1 MGLRCSAIRVEW
13 RQPPLW
19 GDVICMVSRP
29 GQIFI
34 GRQPE
39 MVTLISALDDALIG
53 RGQMVMLAGEPG
65 IGKTRL
71 AQEVASRAESLGAQV
86 MWGWCYE
93 HVGAP
98 PYWPYVQPIRTYAE
112 TVDAGTLSSQ
122 LGLGGPA
129 IAEIVP
135 ELRAKLPE
143 LGQPIAAEPEQAR
156 FRLFDSV
163 STFLKNISQ
172 RQPLLF
178 VIDDLHWADSSS
190 LLMLEFLAREIAAS
204 PMLVLGTYRDVEV
217 TASHPMSQT
226 LGNLVRERHFRRVQL
241 DGLSRQEVGEFVE
254 GHKGVNLPGDIL
266 ETIHNR
272 TQGNPL
278 FVSEVVELIDTEQ
291 MAEDRAWADI
301 IPDGVRDAIGSRL
314 SRLSGPCN
322 QVLGTASVIGR
333 EFDFSL
339 LDRLH
344 PDMKADDVLAAL
356 DEALEARVIED
367 LRAVGRYQFG
377 HALIQQVLYGEMS
390 SIRRLRAH
398 ASIGEALEEMHGS
411 NLEAY
416 SAELAHHFAEAKSI
430 LGAEKLARYALMAG
444 NRALAT
450 YASEDALTH
459 FQTAL
464 VARDIESSGTETAPD
479 EEAAEILFSLA
490 KAQAATFERHQ
501 LGEVFNTLS
510 RAYEYYAEV
519 GNVAQAVSAA
529 VFPIAPAGVLIPGLT
544 QLMARALTLVP
555 HDSHEA
561 GRLLSRYGGILGAAE
576 GDYEG
581 AQKSLGQAAA
591 IAKREGDVALELQT
605 LTNACDVSARNLHW
619 QESVENGVRAINLLT
634 GDENPYYEVLSR
646 YFTALSLLQL
656 GDPDASRPHA
666 FALRDMTDRRVTG
679 VLASLSFGPT
689 IYLSCLQGDWKA
701 GRAFSDRSLEV
712 APLDPLLLLPRV
724 LLEYETGDQVQ
735 GEIYLDRLLDAM
747 SRSVAGQIRASG
759 RVSLAISTIA
769 RITGV
774 PERLD
779 IARTAAEW
787 ILSKESIAPQDAMH
801 AKAGLALLAVH
812 DGDQSSAKEHYEFL
826 LDKRGTMTSSVV
838 SVDRLL
844 GLLSQII
851 GNLDQ
856 SAGHFEDAVALC
868 RQARYRPELAWAC
881 CDYAGTLLQRDAE
894 GDGAMAKSLLDESL
908 TISSELG
915 MRPLSERVTARQEI
929 VKSRPRRTSAFPDG
943 LTKREVEV
951 LGLISGGK
959 TDREIGEELFIS
971 VNTVGNHVRSIL
983 NKTDS
988 ANRTEA
994 ATYAGR
1000 HGLITNEDSTSN

>member
-1 MGLRCSAIRVEW
+1 MT
-13 RQPPLW
+13 
-19 GDVICMVSRP
+19 SRES
-29 GQIFI
+29 GISDFI

-39 MVTLISALDDALIG
+39 LATLTSALDDTLAG
-53 RGQMVMLAGEPG
+53 RGQMVLLAGEPG

-71 AQEVASRAESLGAQV
+71 AQELVSRAESSGAQV

-93 HVGAP
+93 HAGAP
-98 PYWPYVQPIRTYAE
+98 PYWPYVQPIRTYAKAI
-112 TVDAGTLSSQ
+112 DPLTLSAQ

-135 ELRAKLPE
+135 ELRAKLPD
-143 LGQPIAAEPEQAR
+143 LGQPLSAEPEQAR

-163 STFLKNISQ
+163 STFIKNIAQS
-172 RQPLLF
+172 RPLLL
-178 VIDDLHWADSSS
+178 VVDDLHWADSSS
-190 LLMLEFLAREIAAS
+190 LLMLEFLVREIAAS
-204 PMLVLGTYRDVEV
+204 PVLVLGTYRDVEI
-217 TASHPMSQT
+217 TASHPMLKT

-241 DGLSRQEVGEFVE
+241 GGLTSKEVGEFVE

-272 TQGNPL
+272 TEGNPL
-278 FVSEVVELIDTEQ
+278 FVSEVVELIDTGQ
-291 MAEDRAWADI
+291 IAENRAWADI

-314 SRLSGPCN
+314 SRLSKACN

-339 LDRLH
+339 LVLLQS
-344 PDMKADDVLAAL
+344 DMKTDDVLAAL

-367 LRAVGRYQFG
+367 LPAVGRYQFG
-377 HALIQQVLYGEMS
+377 HALIQQALYGEMS
-390 SIRRLRAH
+390 SIRRLKAH

-411 NLEAY
+411 NLEAF

-430 LGAEKLARYALMAG
+430 LGPQKVARYALMAG

-464 VARDIESSGTETAPD
+464 VARDIDFSGAETAPD
-479 EEAAEILFSLA
+479 EEAAEILFGLA

-510 RAYEYYAEV
+510 RAYEYYAAV
-519 GNVAQAVSAA
+519 GSVALAVAA
-529 VFPIAPAGVLIPGLT
+529 AGFPIAPAGVLIPGVT

-555 HDSHEA
+555 DDSHEA

-576 GDYEG
+576 GDYDG
-581 AQKSLGQAAA
+581 AQRALGQAAA
-591 IAKREGDVALELQT
+591 IARREGDVALELQT

-619 QESVENGVRAINLLT
+619 QESVGNGVRAINLLT

-646 YFTALSLLQL
+646 YFTALSLLHL

-666 FALRDMTDRRVTG
+666 VALRDMTDRRVTG

-689 IYLSCLQGDWKA
+689 IYLSCLEGEWKA
-701 GRAFSDRSLEV
+701 GRAYSDRSLEV

-724 LLEYETGDQVQ
+724 LLEYETGQPVQ
-735 GEIYLDRLLDAM
+735 GEIYLERLLDAM
-747 SRSVAGQIRASG
+747 RRSVAGQIRASG

-801 AKAGLALLAVH
+801 AKAGLALLATH
-812 DGDQSSAKEHYEFL
+812 EGDQSSSKEHYAFL
-826 LDKRGTMTSSVV
+826 LGKRGTMTSSVV

-844 GLLSQII
+844 GLLSQTI
-851 GNLDQ
+851 GSLDQ
-856 SAGHFEDAVALC
+856 SAGHFEDAIALC
-868 RQARYRPELAWAC
+868 RQARYRPELAWTC
-881 CDYAGTLLQRDAE
+881 CDYADTLLERNAE
-894 GDGAMAKSLLDESL
+894 GDSAMAKSLFDESL
-908 TISSELG
+908 AISSELG
-915 MRPLSERVTARQEI
+915 MHPLSERVTARQEI
-929 VKSRPRRTSAFPDG
+929 AKLRPHRTPAFPDG
-943 LTKREVEV
+943 LTQREVEV
-951 LGLISGGK
+951 LQLISSGK
-959 TDREIGEELFIS
+959 TDREIGEDLFIS
-971 VNTVGNHVRSIL
+971 INTVGNHVRSIL
-983 NKTDS
+983 GKTNS

-994 ATYAGR
+994 ATYAAR
-1000 HGLITNEDSTSN
+1000 HGLGSDEASVDG